1 MMNRHELR
9 EHIFELLFRVE
20 FHDPDEMPSQEE
32 LFRASLE
39 DAEDK
44 DWEYIRDKYEKA
56 AAAIP
61 EIDALIDEASKGWK
75 VGRLGKAELAILRLA
90 VYEMKY
96 DDDIPVGV
104 AANEAVELAK
114 KYGGEDSSVFIN
126 GILGKI
132 AKGG

>member
-39 DAEDK
+39 DAEDE
-44 DWEYIRDKYEKA
+44 DWDYIRDKYEKTA
-56 AAAIP
+56 AVIP
-61 EIDALIDEASKGWK
+61 ELDALIDEASKGWK

-90 VYEMKY
+90 VYEMEY

-114 KYGGEDSSVFIN
+114 KYGGEDSPVFIN